1 MSGATLILIFEQLGA
16 GSATKNLRIIARVSV
31 GPKYNAITSVGPK
44 YSFVAEVNH
53 GG

>member
-16 GSATKNLRIIARVSV
+16 GAATKTKRIIARVSV
-31 GPKYNAITSVGPK
+31 GPKYQAVCQTGPK
-44 YSFVAEVNH
+44 YNFVAEVNH